1 MPIFVDARI
10 PVLFAEAAAAG
21 PDDAVLVAG
30 DAPDVLVAGDA
41 PDVLVA
47 ADAPVPTGH
56 AAGCT
61 CCAPRGAVADA
72 LSRLFLAR
80 ARGETPFFRRVVVAA
95 GPEAETQVRAA
106 LDRDAFLAGRYR
118 LDT

>member
-10 PVLFAEAAAAG
+10 PVLFAAAAAAG
-21 PDDAVLVAG
+21 PDDAL
-30 DAPDVLVAGDA
+30 LVAGDA

-47 ADAPVPTGH
+47 ADGPGATGH

-61 CCAPRGAVADA
+61 CCTPRGAVAAA

-95 GPEAETQVRAA
+95 GPEAETLVRAA

-118 LDT
+118 LAP

>member
-10 PVLFAEAAAAG
+10 QVVFAEAASAG
-21 PDDAVLVAG
+21 PDDALLVAD
-30 DAPDVLVAGDA
+30 DAPER
-41 PDVLVA
+41 P
-47 ADAPVPTGH
+47 GH

-61 CCAPRGAVADA
+61 CCAPRGAVAEA

-80 ARGETPFFRRVVVAA
+80 ARGEAPFFRRVVVAA
-95 GPEAETQVRAA
+95 GPEAETRVRAA

-118 LDT
+118 LAP